1 VKPADSNTYNVVITN
16 SAGTVQS
23 GNAILTVLTD
33 TDGDGLPDVW
43 EQGRPGFSAVD
54 PSDAARDDDQDGL
67 SNLAEYLAGTDY
79 LDAASYLRVD
89 LTVSGEA
96 FVTFQAF
103 VESDLH
109 RAVQR
114 HGLSILLVET
124 RGRSGSDEHR
134 VEVLRDTAASPQRFY
149 RLATP
154 SSAEQ
159 WKSRRDGRGGL
170 RQILT
175 DFRRRPCLVMTVMPV
190 ITVIAVMA
198 VIAVTVVGGPEKAAE
213 READAKSRLHI
224 NGRWWRDAHG
234 RLIHHHGRG
243 LHDHRCGDVGGLGH
257 DDLRGLHDRHGLHNG
272 RGSHPHGGVHA
283 GPPPWRCLPNR

>member
-1 VKPADSNTYNVVITN
+1 VTAVGSEPLGFRWRQGGLTFTNGIILTAPGASSLTLTNVKPADSNTYNVVITN

-96 FVTFQAF
+96 FVTFQALSNRTYTVQF
-103 VESDLH
+103 SDTASPFSWLKLGDIPA
-109 RAVQR
+109 R
-114 HGLSILLVET
+114 T
-124 RGRSGSDEHR
+124 NNR

-154 SSAEQ
+154 IQ
-159 WKSRRDGRGGL
+159 R
-170 RQILT
+170 
-175 DFRRRPCLVMTVMPV
+175 
-190 ITVIAVMA
+190 
-198 VIAVTVVGGPEKAAE
+198 
-213 READAKSRLHI
+213 
-224 NGRWWRDAHG
+224 
-234 RLIHHHGRG
+234 
-243 LHDHRCGDVGGLGH
+243 
-257 DDLRGLHDRHGLHNG
+257 
-272 RGSHPHGGVHA
+272 
-283 GPPPWRCLPNR
+283 